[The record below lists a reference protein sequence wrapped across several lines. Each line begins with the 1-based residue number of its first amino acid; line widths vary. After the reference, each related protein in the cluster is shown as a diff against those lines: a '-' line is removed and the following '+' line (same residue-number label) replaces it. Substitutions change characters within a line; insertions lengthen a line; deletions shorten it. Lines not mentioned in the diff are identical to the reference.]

1 MPPYPAYNCFHSDLN
16 RECYTH
22 HPLSTARRSFTPV
35 SRRPDAARPYE
46 TPPLLPHSPNPL
58 AHITDSFFMGINALP
73 SANCSFTVENAASG
87 KTSRCA
93 RYSSDCSCSRQ
104 PSSPSR
110 NRQQAK
116 MLCRDREEFACW
128 VVLNSGYGVIAR
140 LGERLHRAMFSQTD
154 LKKFSRR
161 PPISSRSFTRTP
173 SGSLQTMLCDFYK
186 RGELCRFGPHC
197 WFAHGPQQHRS
208 AEENRGNAFSSSNG
222 HSGSPPTGHFTPE
235 QKQWMIFSQQVQSS
249 FPIHPRHGSS
259 PRGRSTCFA
268 KILGK
273 PIVGVTGKKFES
285 EQADS
290 KDDGSSS
297 QHSGPTTPTF
307 DKTSASPSF
316 EEAARGMECSGLV
329 CPSPHDEVC
338 QKDHA
343 HVTVSVKEECPLH
356 KYGCCPFGDECFFE
370 HLTNGKFEGFGD
382 NTE

>member
-1 MPPYPAYNCFHSDLN
+1 MLVNQRAVQSLCEDNGKIG
-16 RECYTH
+16 T
-22 HPLSTARRSFTPV
+22 
-35 SRRPDAARPYE
+35 RPDAARPYE

-73 SANCSFTVENAASG
+73 SSNCSFTVENAANG
-87 KTSRCA
+87 KASRCA
-93 RYSSDCSCSRQ
+93 RYSSDYSCSRQ
-104 PSSPSR
+104 PSSPPR

-116 MLCRDREEFACW
+116 
-128 VVLNSGYGVIAR
+128 
-140 LGERLHRAMFSQTD
+140 
-154 LKKFSRR
+154 
-161 PPISSRSFTRTP
+161 
-173 SGSLQTMLCDFYK
+173 TMLCDFYK

-197 WFAHGPQQHRS
+197 WFAHGPQQHRP

-249 FPIHPRHGSS
+249 FPNHPRYRLNIQHGSS

-273 PIVGVTGKKFES
+273 PIVGITCKKFES

-297 QHSGPTTPTF
+297 PQSGPTTPTF
-307 DKTSASPSF
+307 DKTSASPTF
-316 EEAARGMECSGLV
+316 EEAAKEMECSGLV
-329 CPSPHDEVC
+329 YPSPQDEVC
-338 QKDHA
+338 QKDHV

-370 HLTNGKFEGFGD
+370 HLTNGKLEGFDD